1 MSVVWRSLSSL
12 AITTFRETPMPSPLF
27 PVLLVTALIV
37 VPAATGSFGLT
48 VFAAAAV
55 LIANPVVR
63 TIRKNRY
70 FASEHFQTLKAQIAS
85 LVREHNNVVG
95 YIGEIRAQGAFEL
108 GSSST
113 GQYAHL
119 ASFENTSE
127 WNYRRDRNV
136 AEYAPHVH
144 NASLQVVR
152 NASSDPIKYLMKY
165 FSIKADQSTL
175 ADVQRVAN
183 DIARLEAAVA
193 NVKKREADITARINP
208 PAFILKY
215 YRDEFWTQ
223 VGVHLSPIEVPYP
236 RYKFQ
241 YTSAGGNSSQTT
253 NIQLNT
259 PTLEALSETLVEK
272 VRWAKS
278 AAGQRALMTAKL
290 REQIKRRDNYA
301 CRSCAISVA
310 VEPHLLLEVDHI
322 MPVSKGGLSVPE
334 NLQTLCW
341 KCNRSKGAKVIA

>member
-1 MSVVWRSLSSL
+1 
-12 AITTFRETPMPSPLF
+12 MPSPLF
-27 PVLLVTALIV
+27 PVLLLAALVV
-37 VPAATGSFGLT
+37 VPAATGSFELT
-48 VFAAAAV
+48 VFAVLAV

-63 TIRKNRY
+63 VIRKNRY
-70 FASEHFQTLKAQIAS
+70 FASEHFQALRAQISS
-85 LVREHNNVVG
+85 LVVEHNNVVG

-108 GSSST
+108 GTSST
-113 GQYAHL
+113 GRYAHL

-127 WNYRRDRNV
+127 WNYKRDRNV
-136 AEYAPHVH
+136 PEYAPHVH

-165 FSIKADQSTL
+165 FSIKADPSTL

-183 DIARLEAAVA
+183 DIARLEEAVA
-193 NVKKREADITARINP
+193 NVKTREADITARINP
-208 PAFILKY
+208 PDFILKY
-215 YRDEFWTQ
+215 YRDEFWNQ

-253 NIQLNT
+253 NITLDT
-259 PTLEALSETLVEK
+259 PTLEALAETLVEK
-272 VRWAKS
+272 IRWSRS
-278 AAGQRALMTAKL
+278 AAGQRALMTSKL
-290 REQIKRRDNYA
+290 REQIKRRDGYTCKN
-301 CRSCAISVA
+301 CGISLA

-341 KCNRSKGAKVIA
+341 KCNRSKGAKVVA